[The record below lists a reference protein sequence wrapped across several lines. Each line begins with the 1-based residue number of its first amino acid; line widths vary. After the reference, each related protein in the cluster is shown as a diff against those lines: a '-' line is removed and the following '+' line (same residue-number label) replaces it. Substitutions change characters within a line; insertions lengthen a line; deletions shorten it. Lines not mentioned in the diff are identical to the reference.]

1 MDSKINIIGFSGKI
15 GVGKN
20 YICENIIG
28 KKLFDLGYNIH
39 FVGFGDF
46 VKYEVGSR
54 LEKTNIINN
63 HFIDNMNQLFSG
75 LFVNKKKEIRRTLQ
89 LYGTEL
95 SRHGGDIVLDQE
107 NNIVLHNEPNVWV
120 KSVHLHIMNVLSKS
134 YNPTKDIFFITDV
147 RFINELEYV
156 KNMGGIV
163 IRVNAD
169 KRNHDKLVQEA
180 LKSNVN
186 ILKEEL
192 DEFIQKAKSHASET
206 SLDSYQDF
214 DIIIHNDYQNID
226 TFDLLINDCIQKI
239 ISHVS

>member
-95 SRHGGDIVLDQE
+95 SRHGRDIVLDQE